1 MAYYITKPF
10 SLNPSKTLYYVGED
24 NAKVA
29 RFSDDPSGKVT
40 YSTESE
46 ANVKIA
52 NPDGRNG
59 AFTSAVVVSE

>member
-10 SLNPSKTLYYVGED
+10 SLNPSTTLYFVGED

-40 YSTESE
+40 YPTEAE
-46 ANVKIA
+46 ANAKIA
-52 NPDGRNG
+52 NPDGKNG

>member
-10 SLNPSKTLYYVGED
+10 SLNPSTTLYYVGED

-46 ANVKIA
+46 ANAKIA
-52 NPDGRNG
+52 NPDGKNG
-59 AFTSAVVVSE
+59 GFRGATVVSE

>member
-1 MAYYITKPF
+1 MAYCITKPF

-24 NAKVA
+24 NSKVA
-29 RFSDDPSGKVT
+29 RFSDSPEGKVT
-40 YSTESE
+40 YSTEEE
-46 ANVKIA
+46 ANAKIA

>member
-29 RFSDDPSGKVT
+29 RFSDDPAGKVT

-46 ANVKIA
+46 ANAKIA
-52 NPDGRNG
+52 NPDGKNG

>member
-10 SLNPSKTLYYVGED
+10 SLNPSTTLYFVGED

-40 YSTESE
+40 YSTEAE
-46 ANVKIA
+46 ANAKIA
-52 NPDGRNG
+52 NPDGKNG